1 MIDKEKLINLIGDE
15 GFEKYYLEL
24 LASRFTTGS
33 VQMETDSDIASY
45 NNGIMYSNNLLALKY
60 LLHCDEKL
68 RIDIIQKVAKIIDE
82 DDNDKGFRNTT
93 IQVG

>member
-60 LLHCDEKL
+60 LLHCDEKIRL
-68 RIDIIQKVAKIIDE
+68 SVATYVFQMRKGKAK
-82 DDNDKGFRNTT
+82 NDVWSKR
-93 IQVG
+93 